1 MPKAPMDEAEF
12 LEKKEQIIDIAA
24 EIIMED
30 GYQSLSMRNIGT
42 KIGMTAANLYN
53 YYSNKD
59 ELNIAIRARAGKI
72 LFEDLEK
79 AYRKGSGI
87 TEKIAFMMEAYIE
100 FGTLKA
106 NYYTILFDM
115 QTPKYADYVGSPL
128 EDLALK
134 EKESTEQSL
143 GLMEQCIGELKDAGY
158 HLPDD
163 TDAFLL
169 MIWGQI
175 HGLVSLYN
183 NKLISEINSSPEK
196 TLKQATVFVYGLLF
210 NFIGKPE
217 G

>member
-1 MPKAPMDEAEF
+1 MPKAPMEEAEF

-24 EIIMED
+24 EIIMEQ
-30 GYQSLSMRNIGT
+30 GYQGLSMRNIGT

-72 LFEDLEK
+72 LYHDLES
-79 AYRKGSGI
+79 AYHKGETIS
-87 TEKIAFMMEAYIE
+87 EKIAVMLDAYIG

-106 NYYTILFDM
+106 NYYMILFDM
-115 QTPKYADYVGSPL
+115 RAPKYADYVGSPL
-128 EDLALK
+128 EALALK

-143 GLMEQCIGELKDAGY
+143 GLMQQCIGELKDAGY

-163 TDAFLL
+163 TDAFLI

-183 NKLISEINSSPEK
+183 NKLISEINHSPEK
-196 TLKQATVFVYGLLF
+196 TLKHATTLINEMLF
-210 NFIGKPE
+210 NFISKPDY
-217 G
+217 